1 MSDETTLPFDEALV
15 SFGELMAAFGPDED
29 ELVAADVSDAGRMRV
44 ERVTLD
50 LPVEIEVAVDEGGN
64 VHLGS
69 APPTQH
75 LATTVMPVL
84 HRLRMRIVRS
94 AGHAE

>member
-1 MSDETTLPFDEALV
+1 MSDDTPSPFDQALV
-15 SFGELMAAFGPDED
+15 SFAELVAGFSPDED
-29 ELVAADVSDAGRMRV
+29 ELVSEVVGAGRMRV

-50 LPVEIEVAVDEGGN
+50 LPVEIEVAVDAAGEIR
-64 VHLGS
+64 LGS
-69 APPTQH
+69 SPPTQH
-75 LATTVMPVL
+75 VATTIMPVL

>member
-1 MSDETTLPFDEALV
+1 MSDEMPPPFDQALV
-15 SFGELMAAFGPDED
+15 TFGDLVAGFGPDEE
-29 ELVAADVSDAGRMRV
+29 ELFADIEDAWRMYV

-50 LPVEIEVAVDEGGN
+50 LPVELDVAVDAAGE

-75 LATTVMPVL
+75 LATTIMPVL

-94 AGHAE
+94 SGYGE